1 MTPIVKQRLVGAAVL
16 LALAIVFWPIIFVQP
31 TVDTPLRLSQAATP
45 PEIDEA
51 PLASPKSSRA
61 DIESVYVAPAV
72 DPEQQADADF
82 ATALAD
88 DNAAEV
94 TLSEGISDLPNAK
107 EIDPAVTRNEPPE
120 AVKLDTA
127 GFVESWVLQ
136 VAAVKDRERALKL
149 VAALKAKGYEAFT
162 REVIRSKEALWRV
175 QIGPKLER
183 AKLVSIKARI
193 DQSFGV
199 NAAILRYEQ

>member
-31 TVDTPLRLSQAATP
+31 TVDTPLRLSQAPTP

-72 DPEQQADADF
+72 DPEQQADADL

>member
-72 DPEQQADADF
+72 DPEQQADADL

-199 NAAILRYEQ
+199 NAAILRYEE

>member
-72 DPEQQADADF
+72 DPEQQADADL

-183 AKLVSIKARI
+183 AKLVSMKARI
-193 DQSFGV
+193 DESFGV

>member
-1 MTPIVKQRLVGAAVL
+1 MTPIIKQRLVGAAVL
-16 LALAIVFWPIIFVQP
+16 SALAIVFWPIIFVQP
-31 TVDTPLRLSQAATP
+31 TVDQPLRLSEAATP
-45 PEIDEA
+45 PHIDEA
-51 PLASPKSSRA
+51 PLASPQSSRA
-61 DIESVYVAPAV
+61 DIEPVYVAPAV
-72 DPEQQADADF
+72 DPEQQANADL

-88 DNAAEV
+88 DSGLDA
-94 TLSEGISDLPNAK
+94 TLSGGISNLPSAK
-107 EIDPAVTRNEPPE
+107 EIDPAVTRNESPKP
-120 AVKLDTA
+120 VKLDTA

-149 VAALKAKGYEAFT
+149 VAALQAKGYEAFT

>member
-72 DPEQQADADF
+72 DPEQQADADL

>member
-31 TVDTPLRLSQAATP
+31 TVDTPLRLSQAAKP

-72 DPEQQADADF
+72 DPEQQADADL

>member
-72 DPEQQADADF
+72 DPEQQADADL

-107 EIDPAVTRNEPPE
+107 EIDPAVTRSEPPE

>member
-1 MTPIVKQRLVGAAVL
+1 LTKRPWQVPNLP
-16 LALAIVFWPIIFVQP
+16 ALI
-31 TVDTPLRLSQAATP
+31 LN
-45 PEIDEA
+45 
-51 PLASPKSSRA
+51 
-61 DIESVYVAPAV
+61 
-72 DPEQQADADF
+72 PEQQADADL